1 MFTGNPDAAH
11 PVEIFDPCL
20 LPGRTPS
27 APHAVW
33 YFSKFADGM
42 RSRVA
47 RFQQPSAQKA
57 QLAMIEIVAVKV
69 AQQHSGCAGSHE
81 AVQRLREKCRGRRKT
96 DLVCQIPSQRAFPC
110 AGIVRLS
117 DTRQ

>member
-1 MFTGNPDAAH
+1 MFTGNHDAAH

-20 LPGRTPS
+20 LPCRTPS

-42 RSRVA
+42 RSGVA

-81 AVQRLREKCRGRRKT
+81 AVNRLPKNCVAPPKLT
-96 DLVCQIPSQRAFPC
+96 LVVKF
-110 AGIVRLS
+110 
-117 DTRQ
+117 